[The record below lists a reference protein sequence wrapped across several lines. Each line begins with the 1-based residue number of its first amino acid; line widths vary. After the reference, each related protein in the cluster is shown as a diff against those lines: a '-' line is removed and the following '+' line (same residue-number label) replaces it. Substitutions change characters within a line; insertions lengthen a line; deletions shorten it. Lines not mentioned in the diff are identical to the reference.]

1 MADDFDHDSGGG
13 PSLAAASF
21 SGLCPRCG
29 ANSLFNGPI
38 KLASRCSGCGL
49 DFDQFNVG
57 DGPAAF
63 LILIVGGL
71 VASGAI
77 WMELAFAPPWF
88 AHLVWLP
95 ILIGLT
101 LLGLR
106 WGKAALLVQEY
117 RTGAREGRIV
127 P

>member
-1 MADDFDHDSGGG
+1 MEDKTNTTSGGG

-29 ANSLFNGPI
+29 AKSLFAGRVR
-38 KLASRCSGCGL
+38 LADRCSTCDL
-49 DFDQFNVG
+49 DFGQFNVG

-71 VASGAI
+71 VAVGAI
-77 WMELAFAPPWF
+77 WMELALAPPFW
-88 AHLVWLP
+88 AHIIWLP
-95 ILIGLT
+95 VLIGLT

-106 WGKAALLVQEY
+106 WGKAALLAQEY
-117 RTGAREGRIV
+117 RTGAREGRIQS
-127 P
+127 